1 MPRNQKELLPYFRTK
16 LYYAEKKKKRER
28 EQQQQKKNLLQNIE
42 IFKMTKQSMSNKI
55 QKKG

>member
-16 LYYAEKKKKRER
+16 LCYAEKKKRER
-28 EQQQQKKNLLQNIE
+28 ERITIKKKTPEKYRNFQND
-42 IFKMTKQSMSNKI
+42 KTMSNKI

>member
-28 EQQQQKKNLLQNIE
+28 EQQQQKKKPPAKYRNFQND
-42 IFKMTKQSMSNKI
+42 KTVNVQ
-55 QKKG
+55 